1 MAEGKVLMI
10 RNLTDDALLA
20 IEQFMK
26 KRQVKVRTDAAT
38 RMITEYWILQ
48 MELEATKEKLR
59 DSQNLI
65 YKVSSTL
72 RNKEHADLLWCNILK
87 ELTGEK
93 EQRQQGILLN
103 ILDEEE

>member
-10 RNLTDDALLA
+10 RNLTDDALIA

-26 KRQVKVRTDAAT
+26 KRKVKVRTDAAT

-48 MELEATKEKLR
+48 QELEATKRKLR
-59 DSQNLI
+59 ESQDLI
-65 YKVSSTL
+65 SRVSSTL
-72 RNKEHADLLWCNILK
+72 RNKEHADLLYCNILK

-93 EQRQQGILLN
+93 EQRQRGLLIN